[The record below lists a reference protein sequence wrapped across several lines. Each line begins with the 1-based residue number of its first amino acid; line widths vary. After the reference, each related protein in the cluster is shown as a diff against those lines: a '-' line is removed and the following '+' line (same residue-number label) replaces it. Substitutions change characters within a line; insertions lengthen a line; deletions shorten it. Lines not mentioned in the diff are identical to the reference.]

1 MPLSAGTRL
10 GAYEI
15 VSPLGAGG
23 MGEVYSAHDAKLNRP
38 VAIKF
43 LADELADA
51 AGRRRFQREA
61 QTASSLNH
69 PHILTVH
76 DIGELDGR
84 AYLVTEFVDGGTL
97 KDWAGAERRPWAQIV
112 ELLAGVADGLAAA
125 HDAGIVHRDVKPE
138 NILVAKNGYAK
149 LADFGLAKLF
159 EASPAEAATRA
170 VAVEQTRPGLILGT
184 IAYMSPEQAS
194 GRATDA
200 RSDIFSFGVVL
211 YEELAGRRPFAG
223 ATELETLQRIQHQA
237 PEPLGQEIPSALRML
252 VEKALEKDPVQ
263 RYQSMREMVV
273 DLRRLTRMTPPAEP
287 RAARF
292 IAKRW
297 KAMAAAAAALLALA
311 AAGYAYWPR
320 TPTLTDKDTIV
331 IADFTN
337 TTGDPVF
344 DETLRQGL
352 AVQLQQ
358 SPFLSLISDERIR
371 MTMALMDQP
380 RDARLTAD
388 TAQGVCVRTASAAV
402 LEGLIATLGSQY
414 VLGLRAKNCTT
425 GDILAD
431 EQAQAERKEDVL
443 GALSQIAS
451 RLRTRLGESLVTVEQ
466 HSTPLDEA
474 TTPSLEAWQAY
485 STASKVY
492 FTSGLVP
499 SQPLFKRAIAIDP
512 NFAMAHARIGIN
524 YSVLGESVLARES
537 TLEAYRLRDRVSD
550 SERFFITVLYDRQ
563 VTGNMERE
571 QETLESWARTYP
583 RDSTPHGLLAGF
595 VTRSTGQYALSIEES
610 DKSIALQPDS
620 SPSYSAQ
627 ASSYLALNRLADAE
641 ATIRRAT
648 EERKL
653 GPEPFVDSAVF
664 IAFVR
669 DGYEGMRREVAR
681 ATSQSYGKNSIDM
694 FSHIEALAL
703 ARSGRLREAR
713 QMSRTAVDRAQQSGQ
728 RERAAMFEA
737 AVATW
742 EAFHGNTA
750 EARRSATKALEMA
763 RGREVEYAAAFAL
776 AVSGDWSR
784 SRALA
789 DDLDKQFPEDTSVR
803 FSYLPALRGLFAVN
817 ARDPAAAI
825 QGLQASLRFDL
836 AMTGIG
842 FTGHFGA
849 LYPVYVRGVAYLAAQ
864 QPAAAAAEFQRIV
877 DHPTIVLADPMGAM
891 ARLQL
896 GRALVQ
902 SGDRVKAK
910 TVYHDLLNLWKD
922 ADADIP
928 IVKQAQAEYARLQ

>member
-1 MPLSAGTRL
+1 MTVSAGTRL

-15 VSPLGAGG
+15 VALLGAGG

-43 LADELADA
+43 LSDELADA
-51 AGRRRFQREA
+51 AACRRFQREA

-69 PHILTVH
+69 PHILTVY
-76 DIGELDGR
+76 DVGELDGR
-84 AYLVTEFVDGGTL
+84 AYLVTEYVDDGTL
-97 KDWAGAERRPWAQIV
+97 KDWAAAERRPWAQLV

-125 HDAGIVHRDVKPE
+125 HDAGIVHRDIKPE

-159 EASPAEAATRA
+159 DANPREAATRA
-170 VAVEQTRPGLILGT
+170 VSVGQTRPGVILGT

-194 GRATDA
+194 GRPVDA

-211 YEELAGRRPFAG
+211 YEGLAGRQPFAG
-223 ATELETLQRIQHQA
+223 TTDLEALQRIQHQA
-237 PEPLGQEIPSALRML
+237 PEPLGQEIPPALRML
-252 VEKALEKDPVQ
+252 VEKALEKDPAR

-273 DLRRLTRMTPPAEP
+273 DLRRLTRVTPRAEP
-287 RAARF
+287 AAATH

-297 KAMAAAAAALLALA
+297 KAIAAAATALLALF
-311 AAGYAYWPR
+311 AAGYMYVHR

-331 IADFTN
+331 LADFTN

-371 MTMALMDQP
+371 KTLALMDQP
-380 RDARLTAD
+380 PDARLTAD

-402 LEGLIATLGSQY
+402 LEGSIATLGSQY

-431 EQAQAERKEDVL
+431 EQAQAKRKEDVL

-451 RLRTRLGESLVTVEQ
+451 RLRTRLGESLATVEQ
-466 HSTPLDEA
+466 HSTSLDEA
-474 TTPSLEAWQAY
+474 TTSSLEAWQAY

-492 FTSGLVP
+492 FASGLAP

-512 NFAMAHARIGIN
+512 NFAMAHARLGIN

-537 TLEAYRLRDRVSD
+537 TLKAYQLRERASD
-550 SERFFITVLYDRQ
+550 SERFFITTMYDRH

-571 QETLESWARTYP
+571 QETLESWAQTYP
-583 RDSTPHGLLAGF
+583 RDPNPHGLLAGF
-595 VTRSTGQYALSIEES
+595 VTRSTGQYALSIEEGE
-610 DKSIALQPDS
+610 KSIALDPDR
-620 SPSYSAQ
+620 SPAYSAQ
-627 ASSYLALNRLADAE
+627 AASYLSLNRLADAE

-653 GPEPFVDSAVF
+653 RSEPFVILPCF
-664 IAFVR
+664 IAFAR
-669 DGYEGMRREVAR
+669 DGYEGLRREVAQ
-681 ATSQSYGKNSIDM
+681 AKSQPYSKNSMDM
-694 FSHIEALAL
+694 LSHIEALAL
-703 ARSGRLREAR
+703 ARSGRLQDAR
-713 QMSRTAVDRAQQSGQ
+713 RMSRLAVDRAQQSGQ
-728 RERAAMFEA
+728 RERGAMFEA

-742 EAFHGNTA
+742 EAFYGNAA
-750 EARRSATKALEMA
+750 EARRSAAKALEIA
-763 RGREVEYAAAFAL
+763 RGRDVDYAAAFAL
-776 AVSGDWSR
+776 ALSGDWSR

-803 FSYLPALRGLFAVN
+803 FSYLPALRALFSLN
-817 ARDPAAAI
+817 GRDPAAAI
-825 QGLQASLRFDL
+825 QVLQASSRFDL
-836 AMTGIG
+836 AKTGIG
-842 FTGHFGA
+842 FNGYFGA
-849 LYPVYVRGVAYLAAQ
+849 LYPIYVRGVAYIAAQ
-864 QPAAAAAEFQRIV
+864 QPTAAAAEFQRIV
-877 DHPTIVLADPMGAM
+877 DHRTIVLADPMGAM
-891 ARLQL
+891 AHLQL
-896 GRALVQ
+896 GRALAQ
-902 SGDRVKAK
+902 SGDMVKAK
-910 TVYHDLLNLWKD
+910 TVYKDLLNLWRD
-922 ADADIP
+922 ADPDLP
-928 IVKQAQAEYARLQ
+928 ILKQVQAEHAKLR